1 MAIITNTK
9 KKMLDD
15 LLALG
20 TLKAMLLD
28 APHAT
33 NIATQNFISS
43 VSANQSTATGYTAGG
58 VTITGITTAVS
69 GTAVTLD
76 FADIALTGLTGTF
89 THIAFYVDT
98 GVPATSPIID
108 IEDITNQ
115 SLSAENY
122 TYTVNASGKIVL

>member
-33 NIATQNFISS
+33 DVATQNFIDD
-43 VSANQSTATGYTAGG
+43 VSANESAATGYTAGG
-58 VTITGITTAVS
+58 EVLANVSTTVS
-69 GTAVTLD
+69 GTSVTLD
-76 FADIALTGLTGTF
+76 FDNIVLTGLTGTF

-98 GVPATSPIID
+98 GTPATSPIID
-108 IEDITNQ
+108 IEDITDQN
-115 SLSAENY
+115 LSSENY
-122 TYTVNASGKIVL
+122 TYTVNASGKLVL

>member
-33 NIATQNFISS
+33 DITTQNFIDD
-43 VSANQSTATGYTAGG
+43 VSANESTATGYTAGG
-58 VTITGITTAVS
+58 ATINNISTTVA
-69 GTAVTLD
+69 GTDVTLD
-76 FADIALTGLTGTF
+76 FDDIALTGLTGTF

-98 GVPATSPIID
+98 GTPSTSPIID
-108 IEDITNQ
+108 IEDITDQN
-115 SLSAENY
+115 LSSENY
-122 TYTVNASGKIVL
+122 TYTVNASGKLVL